1 MGRRAD
7 RALAKVD
14 AALANTEGVVVLV
27 AHGHFLR
34 VLTARWLGLP
44 PSKGAL
50 FQLATGTLC
59 RLGTEHGRPVIAAWN
74 VRPRRSLR
82 MGAPTTSQWAERR
95 EGARRDTTAD
105 RRAAACV
112 IDAADPVTGRLRGTE
127 TQLAALV
134 KRGLAFRHPR
144 PPHDHFLTPAGHRIR
159 ESPPDVVEPAPAV
172 APATTT
178 SASGVFAA
186 RIGGEDASDT
196 APAARTREVHSAWQ
210 GLLELRRMTNPD
222 GSVERPCGWE
232 RTHLVQAAALALEA
246 AGHRPAVRD
255 ATGQESAGYKVRVTP
270 QPEAVA
276 VRDPDGEAL
285 RACAGTLERA
295 GWQVSEHKEPR
306 TGASYLLA
314 SPRRT

>member
-1 MGRRAD
+1 MTRPPTAAQRR
-7 RALAKVD
+7 
-14 AALANTEGVVVLV
+14 
-27 AHGHFLR
+27 
-34 VLTARWLGLP
+34 
-44 PSKGAL
+44 
-50 FQLATGTLC
+50 
-59 RLGTEHGRPVIAAWN
+59 
-74 VRPRRSLR
+74 
-82 MGAPTTSQWAERR
+82 
-95 EGARRDTTAD
+95 
-105 RRAAACV
+105 V

-127 TQLAALV
+127 AQLAALV

-159 ESPPDVVEPAPAV
+159 EAAPEVPEPAAV
-172 APATTT
+172 EAPAT
-178 SASGVFAA
+178 AGVFAA
-186 RIGGEDASDT
+186 RIGGEEETGSG
-196 APAARTREVHSAWQ
+196 PARTREVHSAWQ
-210 GLLELRRMTNPD
+210 GLLELRRMTNAD
-222 GSVERPCGWE
+222 GSVDRPCGWE

-246 AGHRPAVRD
+246 AGHRPAGRD
-255 ATGQESAGYKVRVTP
+255 SDGYRVRVTP

>member
-1 MGRRAD
+1 MTRPPTAAQRR
-7 RALAKVD
+7 
-14 AALANTEGVVVLV
+14 
-27 AHGHFLR
+27 
-34 VLTARWLGLP
+34 
-44 PSKGAL
+44 
-50 FQLATGTLC
+50 
-59 RLGTEHGRPVIAAWN
+59 
-74 VRPRRSLR
+74 
-82 MGAPTTSQWAERR
+82 
-95 EGARRDTTAD
+95 
-105 RRAAACV
+105 V

-127 TQLAALV
+127 AQLAALV

-159 ESPPDVVEPAPAV
+159 ESEPEVAEPVVETP
-172 APATTT
+172 TT
-178 SASGVFAA
+178 AGVFAA
-186 RIGGEDASDT
+186 RIGGEEATADT
-196 APAARTREVHSAWQ
+196 GPARTREVHSAWQ

-246 AGHRPAVRD
+246 AGHRPAGRD
-255 ATGQESAGYKVRVTP
+255 TEGYRVRVTP

-276 VRDPDGEAL
+276 VREPDGEAL

-306 TGASYLLA
+306 TAASYLLA